1 MTTSWRVWDLRI
13 LEGVGFKGLRVYGSW
28 RVWDLRILEGLGF
41 KDLGGFRVIGF
52 KGLRFKNLGGL
63 RV

>member
-1 MTTSWRVWDLRI
+1 MTT
-13 LEGVGFKGLRVYGSW
+13 SW

-52 KGLRFKNLGGL
+52 KGLRFKNLGGF

>member
-13 LEGVGFKGLRVYGSW
+13 LEGVGFKDLGGFRVYGSW
-28 RVWDLRILEGLGF
+28 RVWDLRILEGS
-41 KDLGGFRVIGF
+41 
-52 KGLRFKNLGGL
+52 GLLGL